1 MTISEVNTFGIAR
14 VLQMRGP
21 TSFGS
26 KNFDTKWTQALCQMY
41 PNISIPHNKYLQELI
56 AIKVQEQ
63 LQQTDTFSP
72 PTTPRKE
79 KKKKHKNLKKEQLSS
94 ANQYIWS
101 LRWSQENNSLSD

>member
-1 MTISEVNTFGIAR
+1 MTISEVNTFGIA
-14 VLQMRGP
+14 VLQVRGP

-72 PTTPRKE
+72 TATRAKKKNKNTQKPKERTTIICQPIYMGSKMEPRK
-79 KKKKHKNLKKEQLSS
+79 
-94 ANQYIWS
+94 
-101 LRWSQENNSLSD
+101 